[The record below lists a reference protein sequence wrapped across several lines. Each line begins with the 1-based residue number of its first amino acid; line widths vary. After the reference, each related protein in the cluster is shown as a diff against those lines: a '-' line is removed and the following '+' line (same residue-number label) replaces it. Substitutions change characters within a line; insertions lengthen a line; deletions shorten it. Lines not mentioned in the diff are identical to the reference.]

1 MSWDLM
7 RRTSCLTTSWVKLH
21 FPTNPVNNRT
31 RLALRASFVFL
42 CLLLFGC
49 QDQTVREHIKLTGHT
64 MGTHYNITLS
74 AVAGE
79 PLQADTQA
87 LQEAV
92 DAEFRYLTQ
101 VFSISIEDSGWMELN
116 RAEIGQRSE
125 E

>member
-1 MSWDLM
+1 M
-7 RRTSCLTTSWVKLH
+7 
-21 FPTNPVNNRT
+21 
-31 RLALRASFVFL
+31 LALRASFLFL

-79 PLQADTQA
+79 PLQSDTQA

-92 DAEFRYLTQ
+92 DAEFRYLNQ
-101 VFSISIEDSGWMELN
+101 VFSIYIEDSELMELN
-116 RAEIGQRSE
+116 GSENGHSLSITETSMAVVPRSE
-125 E
+125 GITA

>member
-31 RLALRASFVFL
+31 RLALRASFLFL

-49 QDQTVREHIKLTGHT
+49 QDQTVREHIKLTGQT

-79 PLQADTQA
+79 PLQATPQA
-87 LQEAV
+87 FQEAV
-92 DAEFRYLTQ
+92 YAEFRYLNQ
-101 VFSISIEDSGWMELN
+101 VFSINFEVSELMALN
-116 RAEIGQRSE
+116 GSE
-125 E
+125 LD